1 MQRRIIRYGWM
12 AAAGLAIVYL
22 FYGLLFSD
30 HGYLVYRRELQ
41 EVERLKQEID
51 RLTKQREALARQVL
65 RLRDDPEAIEALIR
79 RELGY
84 VYKDEYMLIMP
95 GASARSG
102 EQSGAQA
109 AEPSEP
115 SKTP

>member
-1 MQRRIIRYGWM
+1 VRRRFIRYGWKV
-12 AAAGLAIVYL
+12 AAGLAIGYL
-22 FYGLLFSD
+22 FYGLVFSD
-30 HGYLVYRRELQ
+30 HGYLVYRQELQ

-51 RLTKQREALARQVL
+51 HLTKQREALARQVL

-95 GASARSG
+95 GASARS
-102 EQSGAQA
+102 EKQSGTQA
-109 AEPSEP
+109 ANP